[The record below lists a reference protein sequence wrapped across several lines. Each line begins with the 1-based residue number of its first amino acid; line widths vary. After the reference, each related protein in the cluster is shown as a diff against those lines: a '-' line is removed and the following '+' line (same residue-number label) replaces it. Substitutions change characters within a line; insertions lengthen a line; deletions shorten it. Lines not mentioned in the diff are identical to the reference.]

1 MSQIQPALPGTYV
14 HLIID
19 VVQRWDISIEQL
31 LESTNIKVENLQEVF
46 WYVDFIEFNHLLNNA
61 ERLTFEPA
69 LGIYLG
75 LQMTVSCHGSV
86 GMAAMVSK
94 NLGEALTVME
104 QFIGMRCTALKPRLD
119 IEGDIAYLYLD
130 QPLQDYRLNQTG
142 LIFLMLGF
150 VQMSK
155 VLTGQNLSGWIEF
168 DFDQPEY
175 FERIHSELPTK
186 FVFNQSVNRLVFPKQ
201 YLEFGLVMA
210 DPMIARLARE
220 QCKRDINQLSIKLGE
235 KNQTSLLVK
244 ELLFDEVQGFF
255 KLSEVAEKLN
265 ISERTLQRQLS
276 AENTTFLKLQDEV
289 RKKQA
294 KLLLNSKKMSIEKI
308 AIQLGYSET
317 SQFTRAFKRWMNM
330 TPKSYQ
336 VIVKNKLL

>member
-1 MSQIQPALPGTYV
+1 MNQIQPVLPGTYV
-14 HLIID
+14 HLLID

-31 LESTNIKVENLQEVF
+31 LKSTKIQAEQLQQTF
-46 WYVDFIEFNHLLNNA
+46 WYVDFIEFNRLLENA
-61 ERLTFEPA
+61 ERLTHEPA

-94 NLGEALTVME
+94 NLGEALSVME
-104 QFIGMRCTALKPRLD
+104 QFIGMRCAALKPRLD

-130 QPLQDYRLNQTG
+130 QPLPEYRLNQTG
-142 LIFLMLGF
+142 LIFMMLGF

-155 VLTGQNLSGWIEF
+155 ALTGQDLSGWIEF
-168 DFDQPEY
+168 DFVKPEY
-175 FERIHSELPTK
+175 FEQIQSELPTK

-201 YLEFGLVMA
+201 HLEFGLVMA

-255 KLSEVAEKLN
+255 KLNEVAENLN

-276 AENTTFLKLQDEV
+276 AEGTTFLKLQDEV
-289 RKKQA
+289 RKKHA
-294 KLLLNSKKMSIEKI
+294 KLLLNNEKNSIEQV

-317 SQFTRAFKRWMNM
+317 SQFTRAFKRWMKM
-330 TPKSYQ
+330 TPKNYQ
-336 VIVKNKLL
+336 MIVKNKLL